1 MTDTRLAILV
11 SGSGTILQAMIDVNI
26 SIRVVVADRP
36 CRALDIAM
44 DHGVE
49 AVLVDRKQFGGF
61 TTSFDREGFSKSLA
75 DVLVARQIDLIA
87 MAGFGTIVTSALHDE
102 FHQRIL
108 NTHPSLLPKFKGWH
122 AVRDALQA
130 GATQTGCTVHMADLE
145 LDHGPI
151 LAQQSVEILAE
162 DTEDSLHERIKSKE
176 RELYPRVVIAAL
188 EAIGRGQNLTDVRLD
203 D

>member
-1 MTDTRLAILV
+1 MTDSRLAILV

-36 CRALDIAM
+36 CRALDIATN
-44 DHGVE
+44 HGVE
-49 AVLVDRKQFGGF
+49 ALLVDRKQFGGF

-122 AVRDALQA
+122 AVRDALRA
-130 GATQTGCTVHMADLE
+130 GATTTGCTVHVADLE
-145 LDHGPI
+145 LDHGPV

-176 RELYPRVVIAAL
+176 RELYPKVVIAAL
-188 EAIGRGQNLTDVRLD
+188 DAIGRGENLIHVRLKD
-203 D
+203 